1 MKREALL
8 DAAEAVLGEHG
19 SQALTLNAV
28 AERAAVSKGG
38 LLYHFATK
46 EALIGALVGR
56 VIDEFDALVAEHAER
71 EGSYTRGFVEASF
84 AILAAPE
91 GVRTTRR
98 WAAITAAACSAE
110 LRTPL
115 AEAMHRWHHRDPA
128 EEPDPVAA
136 SVVRLAAEGLWEV
149 SAQDPGGY
157 SAEQFAALRRKM
169 LDLL

>member
-1 MKREALL
+1 MKRDALL

-38 LLYHFATK
+38 LLYHFPTK
-46 EALIGALVGR
+46 EALIQ
-56 VIDEFDALVAEHAER
+56 ALVARVIAEFDDLVAEYAER
-71 EGSYTRGFVEASF
+71 DGSYTRGFVEASF
-84 AILAAPE
+84 AILAAPSGE
-91 GVRTTRR
+91 RTTRR
-98 WAAITAAACSAE
+98 WAAVTAAACSADQ
-110 LRTPL
+110 RTPL
-115 AEAMHRWHHRDPA
+115 TEAMRRWHHRDPA
-128 EEPDPVAA
+128 DEPDPVTA

-157 SAEQFAALRRKM
+157 SAEQYAALRRRM